1 MMQRGAFLDND
12 CTFYYIMVMSVVF
25 LQLRESGLIACLQN
39 GVACCRLDSSGTV
52 SMSGETV
59 TLSRFFCHG
68 ENLFIQVETT
78 APPPKRRSR
87 RAKKY
92 RSATLRS
99 QYVQVLRHVVNVCF
113 SDIHVALVH
122 CTCIYCKLACAVCAH
137 ASRHTSVKRVAVC
150 L

>member
-1 MMQRGAFLDND
+1 MCLSKLVAMQREAFFVND
-12 CTFYYIMVMSVVF
+12 CALYYIMVISVVF
-25 LQLRESGLIACLQN
+25 LQRHRSGLFARREN

-99 QYVQVLRHVVNVCF
+99 QYVSASKARSESVL
-113 SDIHVALVH
+113 
-122 CTCIYCKLACAVCAH
+122 
-137 ASRHTSVKRVAVC
+137 
-150 L
+150 